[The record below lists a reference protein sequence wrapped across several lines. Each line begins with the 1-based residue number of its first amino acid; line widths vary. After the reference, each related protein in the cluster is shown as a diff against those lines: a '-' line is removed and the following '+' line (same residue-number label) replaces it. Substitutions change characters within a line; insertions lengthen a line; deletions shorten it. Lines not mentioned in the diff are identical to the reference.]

1 MGVGACAG
9 YIRAGLVGVL
19 LLLLLSLPGY
29 SQSDQDSA
37 PEQSPAAS
45 ASLDPQDLS
54 LKELNEIKKSDC
66 TRHYSNP
73 LNLLFLLPGML
84 FFLFALVTR
93 RYKNI
98 LPFFFLV
105 LLMASSAQ
113 DPYISIREAERSF
126 QAGRYAE
133 AVEFYRQA
141 EQTLSCNPAIRYNLG
156 ILSHYLGEQGYAIHY
171 LRQSLRE
178 KPGDPQV
185 RGVLQ
190 ILEQGYGLV
199 GQVVAPFPVHPDLA
213 YLLLLLFA
221 NAALIMAA
229 FVVRT
234 KRVQFLIFFVL
245 LTIAALGSF
254 AFFAGR
260 LHSESRPVG
269 VVISEGSN
277 LNRIPEED
285 SNSWF
290 ELPSGTSLWIR
301 GQFGE
306 YYLVETP
313 SDIMGWVRTDSI
325 LID

>member
-1 MGVGACAG
+1 MGIGARAG
-9 YIRAGLVGVL
+9 YVRAGLVAVL
-19 LLLLLSLPGY
+19 LLLLLTPGY
-29 SQSDQDSA
+29 SQRAS
-37 PEQSPAAS
+37 EHSPAAS
-45 ASLDPQDLS
+45 ASLDPQVLPF
-54 LKELNEIKKSDC
+54 KELNAIRKSNC

-93 RYKNI
+93 RYKNM
-98 LPFFFLV
+98 LPFFSLV
-105 LLMASSAQ
+105 LLMASSQQ

-133 AVEFYRQA
+133 AIELYRQA
-141 EQTLSCNPAIRYNLG
+141 EQALSCNPALLYNLG

-190 ILEQGYGLV
+190 SLEQRYGLV
-199 GQVVAPFPVHPDLA
+199 GQVAAPFPVHPDLA

-221 NAALIMAA
+221 NASLIMAA
-229 FVVRT
+229 LVVRT
-234 KRVQFLIFFVL
+234 KKVQFLISFVL
-245 LTIAALGSF
+245 LTIAVLSSF
-254 AFFAGR
+254 AFFVGR

-269 VVISEGSN
+269 VVISEGSD
-277 LNRIPEED
+277 LNRVPEED
-285 SNSWF
+285 SKSWF
-290 ELPSGTSLWIR
+290 ELSSGTSLWIK
-301 GQFGE
+301 GQFGD

-313 SDIMGWVRTDSI
+313 SDIMGWVRTKTI
-325 LID
+325 LLD